1 MEFIKP
7 GTHFDF
13 VGKMKIA
20 LGISAALIIIS
31 ILSVVLRGGLN
42 FGIDFAGGTI
52 IQVKFSKAAPADAIR
67 NAFAG
72 INVGD
77 AIIQEIGENEVIV
90 RTNQPMTKE
99 LQVKVAEAMTGQF
112 GAGAYEIRRIEF
124 VGPKVGRD
132 LTNKAILS
140 IVFAWIGM
148 LIYIAWRFEFRYG
161 LGAIIALIHDTII
174 TIGALSL
181 LNKEFTLVIVAAL
194 LTIIG
199 YSINDTIVV
208 FDRIREN
215 LKLMRRESMATVM
228 NTSINQTLSRTLL
241 TGVSTLVVLLVLIFM
256 GGEVIHGFSLALF
269 FGTVIGTYSSVFVAS
284 TLVLDWNL
292 YQDRKKALKTAARA
306 AR

>member
-20 LGISAALIIIS
+20 LGISEALIIIS

-215 LKLMRRESMATVM
+215 RKKDLKKSLAEI
-228 NTSINQTLSRTLL
+228 INSSVNETLSRTIL
-241 TGVSTLVVLLVLIFM
+241 TAFTVILVLLSLFFL
-256 GGEVIHGFSLALF
+256 GGPVIHDFAFALLV
-269 FGTVIGTYSSVFVAS
+269 GVVIGTYSSIFIAS
-284 TLVLDWNL
+284 PIVLAFENI
-292 YQDRKKALKTAARA
+292 QISKGKRKK
-306 AR
+306 

>member
-20 LGISAALIIIS
+20 VGISAALIIIS
-31 ILSVVLRGGLN
+31 ILSVLLHGGLN

-67 NAFAG
+67 TAFTG

-99 LQVKVAEAMTGQF
+99 LQAKVDQAMTGQF
-112 GAGAYEIRRIEF
+112 GAGQYEIRRIEF

-132 LTNKAILS
+132 LTQKAVLA

-174 TIGALSL
+174 VIGVLSL

-194 LTIIG
+194 LTVIG

-215 LKLMRRESMATVM
+215 RKKDLKRTLGDI
-228 NTSINQTLSRTLL
+228 INASVNETLSRTIL
-241 TGVSTLVVLLVLIFM
+241 TAFTVILVLLSLFFL
-256 GGEVIHGFSLALF
+256 GGPVIHDFAFALLV
-269 FGTVIGTYSSVFVAS
+269 GLVIGTYSSIFIAS
-284 TLVLDWNL
+284 PIVLAFENI
-292 YQDRKKALKTAARA
+292 QISKGKRKK
-306 AR
+306 

>member
-7 GTHFDF
+7 GTNFDF
-13 VGKMKIA
+13 VGKRKIA
-20 LGISAALIIIS
+20 IGISIVLIIIS
-31 ILSVVLRGGLN
+31 ILSVVMHKGLN

-52 IQVKFSKAAPADAIR
+52 IQVKFTKTTGADVIR
-67 NAFAG
+67 KTFQN
-72 INVGD
+72 IKIDD
-77 AIIQEIGENEVIV
+77 AIIQEIGQNEVIV

-99 LQVKVAEAMTGQF
+99 LQTKVEEAMNGQF
-112 GAGAYEIRRIEF
+112 GTGNFEIRRIEF
-124 VGPKVGRD
+124 VGPKVGKD
-132 LTNKAILS
+132 LTNKAILA

-174 TIGALSL
+174 TIGVLSL

-215 LKLMRRESMATVM
+215 RKKDLKKSLAEI
-228 NTSINQTLSRTLL
+228 INSSVNETLSRTIL
-241 TGVSTLVVLLVLIFM
+241 TALTVFLVL
-256 GGEVIHGFSLALF
+256 LALF
-269 FGTVIGTYSSVFVAS
+269 FLGGPVIHDFAFALLIGIVVGTYSSIFIAS
-284 TLVLDWNL
+284 PIVLSFENL
-292 YQDRKKALKTAARA
+292 QLSKTKGKK
-306 AR
+306 

>member
-67 NAFAG
+67 NAFSG

-215 LKLMRRESMATVM
+215 RKKDLKKSLAEI
-228 NTSINQTLSRTLL
+228 INSSVNETLSRTIL
-241 TGVSTLVVLLVLIFM
+241 TAFTVILVLLSLFFL
-256 GGEVIHGFSLALF
+256 GGPVIHDFAFALLV
-269 FGTVIGTYSSVFVAS
+269 GVVIGTYSSIFIAS
-284 TLVLDWNL
+284 PIVLAFENI
-292 YQDRKKALKTAARA
+292 QISKGKRKK
-306 AR
+306 

>member
-52 IQVKFSKAAPADAIR
+52 IQVKFSKAAPAEAIR

-174 TIGALSL
+174 VIGVLSL
-181 LNKEFTLVIVAAL
+181 LNKEFTLVIVAAI
-194 LTIIG
+194 LTVIG

-215 LKLMRRESMATVM
+215 RKKDLKKSLADI
-228 NTSINQTLSRTLL
+228 INSSVNETLSRTIL
-241 TGVSTLVVLLVLIFM
+241 TAFTVILVLLSLFFL
-256 GGEVIHGFSLALF
+256 GGPVIHDFAFALLV
-269 FGTVIGTYSSVFVAS
+269 GVVIGTYSSIFIAS
-284 TLVLDWNL
+284 PIVLAFENI
-292 YQDRKKALKTAARA
+292 QISKGKRKK
-306 AR
+306 

>member
-7 GTHFDF
+7 GTNFDF
-13 VGKMKIA
+13 VGKRKIA
-20 LGISAALIIIS
+20 IGISIVLIIIS
-31 ILSVVLRGGLN
+31 ILSVVMHKGLN

-52 IQVKFSKAAPADAIR
+52 IQVKFTKTTGADVIR
-67 NAFAG
+67 KTFQN
-72 INVGD
+72 IKIDD
-77 AIIQEIGENEVIV
+77 AIIQEIGQNEVIV

-99 LQVKVAEAMTGQF
+99 LQAKVEEAMNGQF
-112 GAGAYEIRRIEF
+112 GTGNFEIRRIEF
-124 VGPKVGRD
+124 VGPKVGKD
-132 LTNKAILS
+132 LTNKAILA

-174 TIGALSL
+174 TIGVLSL

-215 LKLMRRESMATVM
+215 RKKDLKRSLAEI
-228 NTSINQTLSRTLL
+228 INSSVNETLSRTIL
-241 TGVSTLVVLLVLIFM
+241 TALTVIFVL
-256 GGEVIHGFSLALF
+256 LALF
-269 FGTVIGTYSSVFVAS
+269 FLGGPVIHDFAFALLIGIVVGTYSSIFVAS
-284 TLVLDWNL
+284 PIVLSFENL
-292 YQDRKKALKTAARA
+292 QLSKTKGKK
-306 AR
+306 

>member
-7 GTHFDF
+7 GTNFDF
-13 VGKMKIA
+13 VGKRKIA
-20 LGISAALIIIS
+20 IGISIVLIIIS
-31 ILSVVLRGGLN
+31 ILSVVMHKGLN

-52 IQVKFSKAAPADAIR
+52 IQVKFTKTTGADVIR
-67 NAFAG
+67 KTFQN
-72 INVGD
+72 IKIDD
-77 AIIQEIGENEVIV
+77 AIIQEIGQNEVIV

-99 LQVKVAEAMTGQF
+99 LQTKVEEAMNGQF
-112 GAGAYEIRRIEF
+112 GTGNFEIRRIEF
-124 VGPKVGRD
+124 VGPKVGKD
-132 LTNKAILS
+132 LTNKAILA

-174 TIGALSL
+174 TIGVLSL

-215 LKLMRRESMATVM
+215 RKKDLKKSLAEI
-228 NTSINQTLSRTLL
+228 INSSVNETLSRTIL
-241 TGVSTLVVLLVLIFM
+241 TALTVFFVL
-256 GGEVIHGFSLALF
+256 LALF
-269 FGTVIGTYSSVFVAS
+269 FLGGPVIHDFAFALLIGIVVGTYSSIFIAS
-284 TLVLDWNL
+284 PIVLSFENL
-292 YQDRKKALKTAARA
+292 QLSKTKGKK
-306 AR
+306 

>member
-161 LGAIIALIHDTII
+161 
-174 TIGALSL
+174 
-181 LNKEFTLVIVAAL
+181 
-194 LTIIG
+194 
-199 YSINDTIVV
+199 
-208 FDRIREN
+208 
-215 LKLMRRESMATVM
+215 
-228 NTSINQTLSRTLL
+228 
-241 TGVSTLVVLLVLIFM
+241 
-256 GGEVIHGFSLALF
+256 
-269 FGTVIGTYSSVFVAS
+269 
-284 TLVLDWNL
+284 
-292 YQDRKKALKTAARA
+292 
-306 AR
+306 

>member
-215 LKLMRRESMATVM
+215 RRIHAKESLETISDLSVSQSMTR
-228 NTSINQTLSRTLL
+228 SINT
-241 TGVSTLVVLLVLIFM
+241 
-256 GGEVIHGFSLALF
+256 
-269 FGTVIGTYSSVFVAS
+269 
-284 TLVLDWNL
+284 
-292 YQDRKKALKTAARA
+292 
-306 AR
+306 